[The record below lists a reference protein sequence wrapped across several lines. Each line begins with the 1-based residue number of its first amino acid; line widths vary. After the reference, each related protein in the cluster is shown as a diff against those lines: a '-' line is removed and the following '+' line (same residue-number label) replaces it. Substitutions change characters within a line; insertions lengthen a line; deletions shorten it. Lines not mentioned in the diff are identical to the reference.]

1 MILWHFPPKDLTLFK
16 DSVHIWSTDL
26 NLPTEL
32 LTNLTGILS
41 LDERQRAE
49 RFYFEPDKKKF
60 IACRGLLRIIL
71 SRYLNLAPDRLEF
84 TYALQGKPE
93 LNNTVREERL
103 CFNVS
108 HSHNLAV
115 YAIALNRSVGI
126 DLEYLRQIPNVQ
138 QLAERFFS
146 PNEYTIIN
154 TLPKEQ
160 QQEVFFRFWTI
171 KEAYLKATG
180 EGLAG
185 LQKIAVSFT
194 QENSINLY
202 HTENNILLNKHWFCT
217 EFKPGPDYAGALV
230 VQGENLAASAIAN
243 RSISNIEYF
252 NLTKEYILNHWL
264 KAR

>member
-1 MILWHFPPKDLTLFK
+1 MILWHFPQKDLTLFK
-16 DSVHIWSTDL
+16 DSVHIWCTDL

-32 LTNLTGILS
+32 LTNLAGNLS

-71 SRYLNLAPDRLEF
+71 SYYLNLAPDRLEF
-84 TYALQGKPE
+84 TYSLQGKPE
-93 LNNTVREERL
+93 LNNTQL

-146 PNEYTIIN
+146 PDESTMIN
-154 TLPKEQ
+154 TLNKEEQ
-160 QQEVFFRFWTI
+160 QEFFFRLWTI

-194 QENSINLY
+194 QENAVNLY
-202 HTENNILLNKHWFCT
+202 QTQDNILLNTHWFCV
-217 EFKPGPDYAGALV
+217 EFKPAPDYAGALV
-230 VQGENLAASAIAN
+230 VQGEDLAVSAIAN
-243 RSISNIEYF
+243 RSMSNIEYF
-252 NLTKEYILNHWL
+252 NLTKDYILNHWL
-264 KAR
+264 